1 MHNSI
6 VTQPGILRIPGF
18 FYPIFAVCLLLASME
33 AGAAIA
39 DAWPAFRESLF
50 AGKGVEENAAFISLS
65 APQAAENPA
74 LVPLSF
80 TLARP
85 DIKQAWLLVDGNPV
99 PLTATFHFLQGQPRP
114 AVEMRIRLER
124 STWVRLVA
132 ETTSGSLHMAAIAIK
147 TPGGGCGGG
156 MDGDEARLRSEAGQM
171 KLQPDLPVIAGKPSQ
186 FTYLLKHPMRTGFER
201 TTQGY
206 YAKLWFINR
215 LDFSQGGVP
224 FMGID
229 LGVGISAD
237 PRLRLSY
244 LPSVPA
250 DISVAAMDNEGK
262 FYQQQFQLPNNTT
275 GDKT

>member
-6 VTQPGILRIPGF
+6 VTQPGIRKIPGF
-18 FYPIFAVCLLLASME
+18 FYQIFITCLLFASME

-39 DAWPAFRESLF
+39 DAWPLFRDSLF
-50 AGKGVEENAAFISLS
+50 AGKVVEENAGFISLS
-65 APQAAENPA
+65 APATAENPA

-80 TLARP
+80 RIARP
-85 DIKQAWLLVDGNPV
+85 DIKQAWLLVDGNPIA
-99 PLTATFHFLQGQPRP
+99 LTATFHFLRAQPEP
-114 AVEMRIRLER
+114 YAELRIRLEK

-132 ETTSGSLHMAAIAIK
+132 ETTGGTFHMAAIAIK

-171 KLQPDLPVIAGKPSQ
+171 KLQADIPAEAGQPSQ
-186 FTYLLKHPMRTGFER
+186 LTYLIKHPMRTGFER

-206 YAKLWFINR
+206 YARAWFINR
-215 LDFSQGGVP
+215 LDFSQDGVP
-224 FMGID
+224 FLGVD

-244 LPSVPA
+244 LPLPQAV
-250 DISVAAMDNEGK
+250 ISVVAGDNEGK
-262 FYQQQFQLPNNTT
+262 FYQQQF
-275 GDKT
+275 